1 MIKFFACKNPDPR
14 PIILYLPAAAAAET
28 GNITWHRKD
37 VYVNLILVDILILTL
52 QGAVTNR
59 AVQEVV
65 AA

>member
-1 MIKFFACKNPDPR
+1 MIKFFACKNPSPL

-28 GNITWHRKD
+28 GNITLHRKTIIID
-37 VYVNLILVDILILTL
+37 VYVDILILTL